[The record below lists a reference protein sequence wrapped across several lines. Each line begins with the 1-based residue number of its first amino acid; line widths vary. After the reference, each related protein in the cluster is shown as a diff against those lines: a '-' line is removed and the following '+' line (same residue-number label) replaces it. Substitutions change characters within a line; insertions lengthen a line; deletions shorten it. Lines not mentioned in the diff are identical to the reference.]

1 MKNIDVIKA
10 FLEKR
15 AAKGSN
21 LYSDRN
27 KLINYKTTLAQWHDN
42 YHLIINKTKYSVST
56 SKNQN
61 YLEIA
66 TAIKDG
72 IVVKEVYNIPIN
84 TEDLEQYTNMNKY
97 TVIINEILSKPF
109 EVEAES
115 YGDAIQKV
123 KDKYYNSDPDYIL
136 SADDYYYTDF
146 DCIKV

>member
-1 MKNIDVIKA
+1 MKNTDVIEA

-21 LYSDRN
+21 LYSDGN

-66 TAIKDG
+66 IALKDG
-72 IVVKEVYNIPIN
+72 IVVKELYNIPIN
-84 TEDLEQYTNMNKY
+84 TEDLEQYTNWY
-97 TVIINEILSKPF
+97 VI
-109 EVEAES
+109 
-115 YGDAIQKV
+115 
-123 KDKYYNSDPDYIL
+123 
-136 SADDYYYTDF
+136 
-146 DCIKV
+146 